1 MAEEEKKLTINKEEQ
16 NEAEDIQPV
25 LDDEMKEIPGGGG
38 TRMADLSAKKAHLRQ
53 RSKEC
58 LSKDEDI
65 KPMLDDEMESAAG
78 GFVPGKD
85 LFPPKRKQ

>member
-1 MAEEEKKLTINKEEQ
+1 
-16 NEAEDIQPV
+16 
-25 LDDEMKEIPGGGG
+25 
-38 TRMADLSAKKAHLRQ
+38 MADLSAKKANLRQ